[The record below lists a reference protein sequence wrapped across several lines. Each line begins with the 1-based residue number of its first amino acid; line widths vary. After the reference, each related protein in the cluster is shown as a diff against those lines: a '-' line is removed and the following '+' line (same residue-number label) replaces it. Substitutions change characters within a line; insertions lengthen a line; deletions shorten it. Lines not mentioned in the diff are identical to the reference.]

1 MNRFR
6 PIRATP
12 VNVGHMDRPLV
23 PPTHDGSR
31 IAIEIGNSA
40 AGSHAE
46 EPATFREP
54 SGEQK
59 RIAVGWGLHPYQVAA
74 DALGTRNASV
84 QAIRTADAEPTS
96 VSIVIGHHPSR
107 ELTWLPRSNPETAP
121 HDDHRVRIGA
131 YAVIINDGRLLL
143 TQLRHGIP
151 SGGLWLLPGGGLD
164 PGESPETG
172 LLREVYEETSLH
184 PTDVAFASIDSD
196 VLPSAKGW
204 TPVHYLR
211 LLYTARASGDPRVAH
226 TEDSTIDAKWWPLD
240 ALPEVMSAVPRALQ
254 LTGIC

>member
-1 MNRFR
+1 MNRFP

-74 DALGTRNASV
+74 DALGTRNAS
-84 QAIRTADAEPTS
+84 IRAESSRGCLDQIRKRHRTT
-96 VSIVIGHHPSR
+96 IIGFES
-107 ELTWLPRSNPETAP
+107 
-121 HDDHRVRIGA
+121 
-131 YAVIINDGRLLL
+131 GRM
-143 TQLRHGIP
+143 R
-151 SGGLWLLPGGGLD
+151 
-164 PGESPETG
+164 
-172 LLREVYEETSLH
+172 
-184 PTDVAFASIDSD
+184 
-196 VLPSAKGW
+196 
-204 TPVHYLR
+204 
-211 LLYTARASGDPRVAH
+211 
-226 TEDSTIDAKWWPLD
+226 
-240 ALPEVMSAVPRALQ
+240 
-254 LTGIC
+254 

>member
-1 MNRFR
+1 M
-6 PIRATP
+6 
-12 VNVGHMDRPLV
+12 
-23 PPTHDGSR
+23 
-31 IAIEIGNSA
+31 
-40 AGSHAE
+40 
-46 EPATFREP
+46 
-54 SGEQK
+54 
-59 RIAVGWGLHPYQVAA
+59 
-74 DALGTRNASV
+74 
-84 QAIRTADAEPTS
+84 
-96 VSIVIGHHPSR
+96 
-107 ELTWLPRSNPETAP
+107 
-121 HDDHRVRIGA
+121 
-131 YAVIINDGRLLL
+131 
-143 TQLRHGIP
+143 
-151 SGGLWLLPGGGLD
+151 LPGGGLD

-254 LTGIC
+254 LTGIR